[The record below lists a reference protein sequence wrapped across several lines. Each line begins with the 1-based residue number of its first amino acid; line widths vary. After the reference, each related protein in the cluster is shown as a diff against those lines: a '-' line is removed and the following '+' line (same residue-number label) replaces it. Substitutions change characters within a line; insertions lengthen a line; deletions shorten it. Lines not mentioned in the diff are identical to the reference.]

1 MSEQVRIDKWLWA
14 ARFFKTRSLA
24 AEAID
29 RGRVKINE
37 EHCKTSRQVH
47 LNDLIDID
55 NGSAEWQVRVR
66 GVSSQRGSAT
76 IARQLYEET
85 AHSILRR
92 EQQAEHAQRD
102 HHRHERSGVG
112 AEHDREPAQHRQRGA
127 CAGDR

>member
-37 EHCKTSRQVH
+37 ENCKTSRHVH
-47 LNDLIDID
+47 LDDLVDID

-85 AHSILRR
+85 AQSILRR
-92 EQQAEHAQRD
+92 EQHAEQR
-102 HHRHERSGVG
+102 RFFI
-112 AEHDREPAQHRQRGA
+112 EPAEALRGRPTKRDRRQL
-127 CAGDR
+127 DRSK

>member
-37 EHCKTSRQVH
+37 EHCKTSRNVH
-47 LNDLIDID
+47 LDDLIDID

-85 AHSILRR
+85 AQSILRR
-92 EQQAEHAQRD
+92 EQQVEQR
-102 HHRHERSGVG
+102 RFFI
-112 AEHDREPAQHRQRGA
+112 EPAEALRGRPTKR
-127 CAGDR
+127 DRRLLDRSK

>member
-37 EHCKTSRQVH
+37 EHCKTSRHVH
-47 LNDLIDID
+47 LDDLIDID

-85 AHSILRR
+85 THSILRR
-92 EQQAEHAQRD
+92 EQQAEQR
-102 HHRHERSGVG
+102 RFFI
-112 AEHDREPAQHRQRGA
+112 EPAEALRGRPTKRDRRQL
-127 CAGDR
+127 DRSK

>member
-24 AEAID
+24 AGASD

-37 EHCKTSRQVH
+37 AHCKTSRHVH
-47 LNDLIDID
+47 LDDLIDID

-66 GVSSQRGSAT
+66 GLSSQRGSAT

-92 EQQAEHAQRD
+92 EQQAEQR
-102 HHRHERSGVG
+102 RFFI
-112 AEHDREPAQHRQRGA
+112 EPAESLRGRPTKRDRRQL
-127 CAGDR
+127 DRSK

>member
-47 LNDLIDID
+47 LDDLIDID

-92 EQQAEHAQRD
+92 EQQAEQR
-102 HHRHERSGVG
+102 RFFI
-112 AEHDREPAQHRQRGA
+112 EPAEALRGRPTKRDRRQL
-127 CAGDR
+127 DRSK